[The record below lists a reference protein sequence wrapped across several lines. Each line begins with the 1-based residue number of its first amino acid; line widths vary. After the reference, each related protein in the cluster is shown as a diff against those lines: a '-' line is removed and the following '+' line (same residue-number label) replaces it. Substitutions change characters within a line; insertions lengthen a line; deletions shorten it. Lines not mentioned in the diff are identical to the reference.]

1 MYQNT
6 AHLHHQPLPRPL
18 VPVRVAPPRPSL
30 SNQASRTFQT
40 GAQPQLPKLPP
51 EREAFISDQQQK
63 TAAKKPKRR
72 SCPHRIELYIVPP
85 VVALAVII
93 FLALLF
99 YQFVY
104 KASDDEF
111 QLWPNSTSTQ
121 SSSASSFT
129 STTEVP
135 LTEMGKR
142 RAYVRRMARE
152 AWAAYASHA
161 LGADAL
167 KPLSHEPFTDFF
179 GANGGLGVGLK
190 EEYEVARSW
199 TERRLNFSAISKAVD
214 VQHSVNY
221 FIGGLLSAYAL
232 TGDGLFLNRSIAI
245 ADVLDPAY
253 RSRTGLPYWKLRPS
267 VGEPSLKTPFLS
279 TIGGQHLEY
288 LYLSFL
294 SGNLSYSLRAEK
306 IRHFLTRSPALHH
319 PLEHLYMHQVDV
331 ERGVFTTA
339 QATLFTASRAF
350 FSNLL
355 LSYIQT
361 NRKDQQA
368 LQQYVT
374 ALGAAH
380 LNGLFKVSASPLA
393 GLLYIRNFN
402 LNTNFHRYDKYMNV
416 DGCVW
421 GGLLAL
427 GAEVMPA
434 EYISERERHREW
446 ARQLANTCQV
456 MANQTATRLA
466 PYRFYFDYR
475 DEEEVNMADSGRF
488 VLSPE
493 LPFTYFLLYRITKEE
508 LYRDL
513 AWRLAQAI
521 HTHCRAVQ
529 YKSAGGYTRIR
540 DVYETPTEKGN
551 YQDVDFLAATLKYL
565 YLTFQEEEKE
575 QTTSTSSP
583 STFLSLDEWV
593 FNERGQPL
601 PICGQNAAYNDKL
614 CR

>member
-51 EREAFISDQQQK
+51 EREAFISDQQRK

-104 KASDDEF
+104 KASDD
-111 QLWPNSTSTQ
+111 QLQLSPNSTSTQ
-121 SSSASSFT
+121 SSSSSSFS

-179 GANGGLGVGLK
+179 GANGGLGVVSALSTLHLLGLK

-253 RSRTGLPYWKLRPS
+253 RSRTGKIFRKLKS
-267 VGEPSLKTPFLS
+267 KTV
-279 TIGGQHLEY
+279 
-288 LYLSFL
+288 SF
-294 SGNLSYSLRAEK
+294 
-306 IRHFLTRSPALHH
+306 
-319 PLEHLYMHQVDV
+319 
-331 ERGVFTTA
+331 
-339 QATLFTASRAF
+339 
-350 FSNLL
+350 
-355 LSYIQT
+355 
-361 NRKDQQA
+361 
-368 LQQYVT
+368 
-374 ALGAAH
+374 
-380 LNGLFKVSASPLA
+380 
-393 GLLYIRNFN
+393 
-402 LNTNFHRYDKYMNV
+402 
-416 DGCVW
+416 
-421 GGLLAL
+421 
-427 GAEVMPA
+427 
-434 EYISERERHREW
+434 
-446 ARQLANTCQV
+446 
-456 MANQTATRLA
+456 
-466 PYRFYFDYR
+466 
-475 DEEEVNMADSGRF
+475 
-488 VLSPE
+488 
-493 LPFTYFLLYRITKEE
+493 
-508 LYRDL
+508 
-513 AWRLAQAI
+513 
-521 HTHCRAVQ
+521 
-529 YKSAGGYTRIR
+529 
-540 DVYETPTEKGN
+540 
-551 YQDVDFLAATLKYL
+551 
-565 YLTFQEEEKE
+565 
-575 QTTSTSSP
+575 
-583 STFLSLDEWV
+583 
-593 FNERGQPL
+593 
-601 PICGQNAAYNDKL
+601 
-614 CR
+614 